1 MREND
6 AAAAAVA
13 AAAAAGANAHPPY
26 MHTKMHYFH
35 GFGVGRPTQYV
46 MLPPPAKRTS
56 RT

>member
-1 MREND
+1 MDD
-6 AAAAAVA
+6 AAAAAIA

-35 GFGVGRPTQYV
+35 GYGVGRPTQYV